1 MKGKYSK
8 KKQKNT
14 GYRWILITVIL
25 LVLGIGGLWIAA
37 SLGGED
43 APVQP
48 PETTQAPETAQVPV
62 TTLAPGTTAPQ
73 ASVAEGEPF
82 QPINL
87 GYGVHLERVG
97 SYTGTYMEDGSD
109 QMVSGVMMIRVTN
122 TGEDDIQLMNIQVAY
137 TDKVYNFMLTNLPA
151 GGTAVLLELDRAP
164 MPEGTPISATVDNV
178 TLFSEPMEADLS
190 VYEISGQD
198 GALNVKNIS
207 GADIGGNV
215 YVYYKYKI
223 QDVYYGGITFRVTIE
238 GGLASG
244 ELRQIM
250 TSHYNPDNC
259 EIVMVEAVQNNGN

>member
-14 GYRWILITVIL
+14 GYRWILITLIL
-25 LVLGIGGLWIAA
+25 LVLGIGGLWVAA

-43 APVQP
+43 TPLP
-48 PETTQAPETAQVPV
+48 PETTQSPETTQVPE
-62 TTLAPGTTAPQ
+62 TTLPPETTAPQ

-87 GYGVHLERVG
+87 GYGVFLERVD

-109 QMVSGVMMIRVTN
+109 QLVSGVMMIRVTN
-122 TGEDDIQLMNIQVAY
+122 TGEEDIQLMNIQVAY
-137 TDKVYNFMLTNLPA
+137 ADAVYNFMLTNLPA

-164 MPEGTPISATVDNV
+164 MPEGAPISATVDSV
-178 TLFSEPMEADLS
+178 TLFSEPMEADFS
-190 VYEISGQD
+190 VFEISGND
-198 GALNVKNIS
+198 GVLNVKNIS
-207 GADIGGNV
+207 DADIGGTV

-238 GGLASG
+238 GGLAAD
-244 ELRQIM
+244 EIRQIV

-259 EIVMVEAVQNNGN
+259 EILMVEAVQTDGN